1 MENVYE
7 VYQFDGQRVWKKD
20 GDLFYGLTLGI
31 VGNLLEEPIE
41 EWRLNGNIISE
52 EAAAEWLRQYQE
64 GAADVFKV
72 HMNEEN
78 INRYLSGDGQ
88 ATVKQN

>member
-1 MENVYE
+1 MGTYFRRGSSGMV
-7 VYQFDGQRVWKKD
+7 
-20 GDLFYGLTLGI
+20 
-31 VGNLLEEPIE
+31 
-41 EWRLNGNIISE
+41 
-52 EAAAEWLRQYQE
+52 RQYQE